1 MVMNFSFGP
10 VHASEKSQMECQ
22 NLKLLVIGHI
32 YSVIERYYKSKDGID
47 KVLRFPS
54 ILTQLA
60 EQLRQEYAD
69 VIIFTGDLTQHGTQ
83 QEFDILNEF
92 VASLNTPTY
101 FVPGNHDVGSLERK
115 NTYLDNIGYLSKYVE
130 INGHSIFLLD
140 SASTANN
147 RFTARVGGG
156 LSTKSNR
163 IIKRKNSENNSCAKI
178 AAMHQTIFDSRI
190 WERDTL
196 GVYKIGPL
204 PPPDLHPDDAV
215 PTGRIITKNWKDYAA
230 KHFEKNNIR
239 YIVTGDYHSKRPSV
253 VVNEAFTAF
262 NAGFHF
268 IEPDSIIGKPNLAL
282 SYWVLYA
289 ERDVISYLRRVGEN

>member
-1 MVMNFSFGP
+1 MMMNFSFGP

-60 EQLRQEYAD
+60 EQVRQEYAD

-101 FVPGNHDVGSLERK
+101 FVPGNHDVVSLERK

-156 LSTKSNR
+156 LSTKSNS
-163 IIKRKNSENNSCAKI
+163 IIKRKNSEKNSCAKI

-190 WERDTL
+190 WER
-196 GVYKIGPL
+196 
-204 PPPDLHPDDAV
+204 
-215 PTGRIITKNWKDYAA
+215 
-230 KHFEKNNIR
+230 E
-239 YIVTGDYHSKRPSV
+239 
-253 VVNEAFTAF
+253 
-262 NAGFHF
+262 
-268 IEPDSIIGKPNLAL
+268 
-282 SYWVLYA
+282 
-289 ERDVISYLRRVGEN
+289 